1 MRVEQNEELARRR
14 ASVIWRVRSGAM
26 TARQAARELGVSR
39 KTYYEWEARAMQGML
54 SALQNQPAGRPV
66 RCEGLSQQQKRQ
78 LLQRIEELEK
88 KLSCAEQTIAVRRA
102 LEEYLQEQRSVAAE
116 TQRQKKRH

>member
-1 MRVEQNEELARRR
+1 
-14 ASVIWRVRSGAM
+14 M

-39 KTYYEWEARAMQGML
+39 KTYYEWDARAMQGML
-54 SALQNQPAGRPV
+54 SALQNQPAGRPA

-88 KLSCAEQTIAVRRA
+88 KLTCAEQTIAVRRA
-102 LEEYLQEQRSVAAE
+102 LEEYLQEQRDVAAD